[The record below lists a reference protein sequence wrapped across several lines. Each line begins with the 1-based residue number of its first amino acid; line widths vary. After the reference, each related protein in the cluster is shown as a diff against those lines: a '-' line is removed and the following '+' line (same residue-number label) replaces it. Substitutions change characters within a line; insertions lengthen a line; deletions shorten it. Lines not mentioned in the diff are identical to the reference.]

1 MKLFDQIQVIAGRL
15 ALAGFERVKDGLDAV
30 DGPQDE
36 RNGFGPDR
44 HSVAEFADQA
54 FGGVRQS
61 LKPWK
66 AEEPACTLY
75 GVNKPKDVAQ
85 DIPVIRLLL
94 EADKFRIDPIE
105 TLIGLGQKLFE
116 QVVHSGA
123 SSAHVLS
130 AAGTDAPPPRTHEAC
145 GFAVERQAPE
155 REQCVG

>member
-1 MKLFDQIQVIAGRL
+1 MKLLDQLRVIAGGL
-15 ALAGFERVKDGLDAV
+15 ALVRFERVKDGLDAV
-30 DGPQDE
+30 NSPQDK
-36 RNGFGPDR
+36 RNGFGLDR

-66 AEEPACTLY
+66 PEEPACALY
-75 GVNKPKDVAQ
+75 GVNKPKDVTQ
-85 DIPVIRLLL
+85 DIPVIRFLL
-94 EADKFRIDPIE
+94 EANKFCIDPIE
-105 TLIGLGQKLFE
+105 TLIGLGQNLFE

-145 GFAVERQAPE
+145 GFAVRRQAPE
-155 REQCVG
+155 RDQCVG